1 MRKLILIKH
10 AKPAVVEDVPSEE
23 WGLSEEGR
31 RLCEPLAAALKQFDI
46 RKIVCSEEPKA
57 AETASLVA
65 NQLGVQSHI
74 APGLH
79 EHDRSN
85 VPMMAS
91 RDFISSMAQYFKEH
105 SRRVLGRESADDT
118 ANRFNRAVDEVI
130 AGQPD
135 GDVAIVTHGTVLAL
149 FAAENS
155 NGDPFKLW
163 RQLGLPSYAI
173 FQLPDQKL
181 LEIVD
186 RI

>member
-1 MRKLILIKH
+1 M
-10 AKPAVVEDVPSEE
+10 
-23 WGLSEEGR
+23 
-31 RLCEPLAAALKQFDI
+31 Q
-46 RKIVCSEEPKA
+46 
-57 AETASLVA
+57 SL
-65 NQLGVQSHI
+65 I

-105 SRRVLGRESADDT
+105 SRKVLGRESADET
-118 ANRFNRAVDEVI
+118 ARRFSQAVDEVI
-130 AGQPD
+130 ASQPD

-149 FAAENS
+149 FAATHGAS
-155 NGDPFKLW
+155 DPFKLW
-163 RQLGLPSYAI
+163 RQLGLPSLAV
-173 FQLPDQKL
+173 FELPDKKL

>member
-10 AKPAVVEDVPSEE
+10 AKPAVLEDVPSEE
-23 WGLSEEGR
+23 WGLSDEGR
-31 RLCEPLAAALKQFDI
+31 RMCDPLAAALKQYDI
-46 RKIVCSEEPKA
+46 RGIVCSEEPKA
-57 AETASLVA
+57 AETATLVA
-65 NQLGVQSHI
+65 NLLGVQSHI

-91 RDFISSMAQYFKEH
+91 RDFISSIALYFKDH
-105 SRRVLGRESADDT
+105 SRRVLGRESADET
-118 ANRFNRAVDEVI
+118 AERFNQAVDEVI
-130 AGQPD
+130 ASQPD

-149 FAAENS
+149 FAAD
-155 NGDPFKLW
+155 NGGADPFKLW
-163 RQLGLPSYAI
+163 RQLGLPSLAV
-173 FQLPDQKL
+173 FQLPDKKL

>member
-10 AKPAVVEDVPSEE
+10 AKPAVVDGVPSEE
-23 WGLSEEGR
+23 WGLSVEGR
-31 RLCEPLAAALKQFDI
+31 RMCPPLAELLKQYAI
-46 RKIVCSEEPKA
+46 RRVYCSEEPKA

-65 NQLGVQSHI
+65 GALGVQSHI
-74 APGLH
+74 SPGLH

-91 RDFISSMAQYFKEH
+91 RDFISSIAQYFKEH

-118 ANRFNRAVDEVI
+118 SKRFEEAVDEVI
-130 AGQPD
+130 AAEAD

-149 FAAENS
+149 YAAS
-155 NGDPFKLW
+155 RSQADPFKLW
-163 RQLGLPSYAI
+163 RQLGLPSLAV
-173 FQLPDQKL
+173 FELPGKTL